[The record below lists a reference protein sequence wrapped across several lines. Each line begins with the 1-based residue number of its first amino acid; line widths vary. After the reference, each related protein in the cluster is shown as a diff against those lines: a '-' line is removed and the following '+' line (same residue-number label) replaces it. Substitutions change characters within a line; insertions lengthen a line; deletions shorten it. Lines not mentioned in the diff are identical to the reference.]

1 MNTPI
6 RIELPTIFGM
16 KTVNTY
22 LFLEPAPILIDCG
35 EQTDKSWEALQ
46 IALAEHQLKIQDLA
60 RVIIT
65 HAHVDHIG
73 MAGKI
78 AAESPNTEIWVSE
91 YAYNWAV
98 NPQEMNNIRQQ
109 VMQEY
114 MQLFP
119 QFVSSPFQQMM
130 VQLYKK
136 ASSAWGE
143 IPKDRIRKFTLEE
156 KLRLGNLDWEIIYA
170 PGHCNHQ
177 TCFYQPET
185 RQIISADMLLSITP
199 SPVIDVTLNPPYKRE
214 KSMHQMIDSFH
225 KFAALDIDWVY
236 PGHYEPFQNHREL
249 IQKQLDRIVMRK
261 NQCLELIKTGI
272 DDFFALLTQLY
283 GKNFPIPAI
292 PMLVG
297 YLDLLAEENL
307 IIASKTE
314 QGLKYYSMQ

>member
-16 KTVNTY
+16 KTVNAY
-22 LFLEPAPILIDCG
+22 LFLEPTPTLIDCG
-35 EQTDKSWEALQ
+35 EQTDKSWQVLQ
-46 IALAEHQLKIQDLA
+46 QALAKHHLTIQDLS

-78 AAESPNTEIWVSE
+78 AAESPKTEIWVSE

-98 NPQEMNNIRQQ
+98 NPAKMNNIRQQ

-119 QFVSSPFQQMM
+119 QFVDSPFQQMM
-130 VQLYKK
+130 VHLYKTVQT
-136 ASSAWGE
+136 AWGE
-143 IPKDRIRKFTLEE
+143 IPAERVRKFTLKEP
-156 KLRLGNLDWEIIYA
+156 LRLGNLDWEVIYA

-185 RQIISADMLLSITP
+185 KQMISADMLLSITP
-199 SPVIDVTLNPPYKRE
+199 SPVIDVTLEPPYKRE
-214 KSMHQMIDSFH
+214 KSLHQMIDSLH
-225 KFAALDIDWVY
+225 QFAAIDIDQVY
-236 PGHYEPFQNHREL
+236 PGHYEPFQNHREV
-249 IQKQLDRIVMRK
+249 IQKQLDRITMRK
-261 NQCLELIKTGI
+261 NQCLDLIRSGTQ
-272 DDFFALLTQLY
+272 DFFGLLTQLY
-283 GKNFPIPAI
+283 GKNFTLPAI

-297 YLDLLAEENL
+297 YLDLLAAENL
-307 IIASKTE
+307 IVSEKTA
-314 QGLKYYSMQ
+314 QGLKYSPQT